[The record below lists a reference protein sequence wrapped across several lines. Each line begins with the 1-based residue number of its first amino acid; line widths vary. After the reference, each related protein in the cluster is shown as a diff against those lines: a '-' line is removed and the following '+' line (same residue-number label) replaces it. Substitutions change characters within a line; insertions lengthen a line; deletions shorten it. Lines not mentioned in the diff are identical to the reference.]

1 MNALEPKF
9 QTPPDILSN
18 PKTKTADRF
27 LENFTNVCGPVFI
40 VLDEIGAAFSADDLN
55 DLEQRK
61 TFLSFCSN
69 VVGKWLW
76 LPKVFF
82 VLVGRGSFLTYVG
95 RRPED
100 LKLSSRMHM
109 FERLK
114 LDLLR
119 EDAIEEILEN
129 TWISTELSLWDY
141 FGLNNSTAKTV
152 AKHLFDQTNGHPR
165 SLFHA
170 LVQSKSLEDLLRY
183 EGAFPLQG
191 LNLVKFYDDSVRHKE
206 QVLLLLEA
214 AETQDRVNML
224 QLIPD
229 RGERAVSLDV
239 IANKSCVDWEGTA
252 EEARVYIHPM
262 VKSYLEGWLMPLAE
276 YIEYIGKSLK
286 VSVDYPNAFEWMF
299 IKRFQQAFSVKSQP
313 RLVMPEFFDS
323 PIFGS
328 CDDLA
333 FSTFTQPMPK
343 ITSNGSRFPNLHSS
357 TASPDRWK
365 VLLDRIALLGD
376 VCLKPLPK
384 SASSDAFLV
393 TKARFR
399 GKEVKVVCGL
409 AVKNYAKTPFTDND
423 LSKECDVFDRMF
435 NRIDSTGYLRVL
447 FVCCTSYDKD
457 MSSKF
462 KGKSHFV
469 YQCKKSFP
477 NIDEAIL
484 LNLETPKQRAA
495 FFGVEDDLA
504 PFVEVVVRKA
514 EVGYSVT

>member
-1 MNALEPKF
+1 
-9 QTPPDILSN
+9 
-18 PKTKTADRF
+18 
-27 LENFTNVCGPVFI
+27 
-40 VLDEIGAAFSADDLN
+40 
-55 DLEQRK
+55 
-61 TFLSFCSN
+61 
-69 VVGKWLW
+69 
-76 LPKVFF
+76 
-82 VLVGRGSFLTYVG
+82 
-95 RRPED
+95 
-100 LKLSSRMHM
+100 MHM

-276 YIEYIGKSLK
+276 YIE
-286 VSVDYPNAFEWMF
+286 
-299 IKRFQQAFSVKSQP
+299 
-313 RLVMPEFFDS
+313 
-323 PIFGS
+323 
-328 CDDLA
+328 
-333 FSTFTQPMPK
+333 
-343 ITSNGSRFPNLHSS
+343 
-357 TASPDRWK
+357 
-365 VLLDRIALLGD
+365 
-376 VCLKPLPK
+376 
-384 SASSDAFLV
+384 
-393 TKARFR
+393 
-399 GKEVKVVCGL
+399 
-409 AVKNYAKTPFTDND
+409 
-423 LSKECDVFDRMF
+423 
-435 NRIDSTGYLRVL
+435 IDSTGYLRVL